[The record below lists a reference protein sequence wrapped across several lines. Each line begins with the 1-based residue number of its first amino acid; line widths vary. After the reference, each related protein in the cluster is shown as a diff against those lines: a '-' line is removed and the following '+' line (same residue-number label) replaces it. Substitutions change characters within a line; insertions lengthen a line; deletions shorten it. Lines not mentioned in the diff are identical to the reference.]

1 MEYPLKSKGRFCHI
15 YEHEDSIIKIQ
26 VRSEKNTIERQV
38 QFQNQAYEKGISI
51 ECSLWKSSC
60 IRSSGIRGIQMES
73 LEKTL
78 QQDLLELNPEQLS
91 FVKSKFPV
99 SFITSVL
106 DYEIRMELITLFEKA
121 TRLDSIQSVYSRMER
136 LFEETCGTK
145 PPVIETC
152 VIPDVVVSDTKR
164 VSLQS
169 ALAKLQE
176 LHKIGLIHG
185 DPHVDNFMTKKGTY
199 YLIDFGKS
207 KQIEHSVEDEE
218 DDVNLFRC
226 SLYSFFCS
234 CKNPRKGTLLPYIGI
249 DLYHLK
255 KNVGK

>member
-15 YEHEDSIIKIQ
+15 YEREDSIIKIQ
-26 VRSEKNTIERQV
+26 VRSEKNTIEKQI
-38 QFQNQAYEKGISI
+38 QIQNQAHEKGVSI
-51 ECSLWKSSC
+51 QCALWSSH
-60 IRSSGIRGIQMES
+60 SYQGIQMEC

-99 SFITSVL
+99 AFITSVL
-106 DYEIRMELITLFEKA
+106 DYEVRMELITLFEEA
-121 TRLDSIQSVYSRMER
+121 TRLDSIQSVYSRMEN
-136 LFEETCGTK
+136 LFIETCGTK
-145 PPVIETC
+145 PPLIETC
-152 VIPDVVVSDTKR
+152 VIPDDVVSDTKR

-169 ALAKLQE
+169 AFTKLQE
-176 LHKIGLIHG
+176 LHQIGIIHG

-226 SLYSFFCS
+226 SLYSFFCN
-234 CKNPRKGTLLPYIGI
+234 CKNPRKETLLPYIGM

-255 KNVGK
+255 KNIVK